1 MLINNSTITKR
12 DLVELGYR
20 ENTAIE
26 IIRQAK
32 RSMIQQG
39 YEFYANR
46 RLGRVPIEAVEAIIG
61 APLSLTKT
69 RDVKRNGKD

>member
-1 MLINNSTITKR
+1 MLINNSTITKL

-32 RSMIQQG
+32 RSMIKQG

-61 APLSLTKT
+61 APLSLTKIK
-69 RDVKRNGKD
+69 DVKRDGKD